1 MNFEK
6 KMKKRGNQKLNK
18 FAYNPYHKEPKAKS
32 FPTWGKVLI
41 PTFATVATVVVLFA
55 VVVVP
60 NMSAKGGANMMDA
73 SQGGNYIP
81 AEEAS
86 YNKGNSNQGA
96 ASDQG
101 EGAPQASKPASIP
114 TWEERSIIEQYPEF
128 TYDAYTYQVRYDG
141 TTKVISATNTY
152 VLLDNIIVN
161 SRDTLTNV
169 DHQINAS
176 VYSINHIARKCA
188 LAIKFEGSEDYYAYT
203 NKYYYPATLSD
214 LLADSCFEDE
224 VIINKGKDFNAL
236 NGTGVD
242 FVVSNDDSIME
253 IIYSDKSPTNI
264 RSEESYYDDGTPSS
278 SINPSSMAYAL
289 PRREVE
295 YQVIFGR
302 HYTHVVS
309 FKLVI
314 NSLGISNAWAEAYDC
329 GYMSFNLF
337 GRGHFFD
344 IGETRYSQI
353 KAYIDTILSNN

>member
-1 MNFEK
+1 MSFEK
-6 KMKKRGNQKLNK
+6 KMKKRGNQKLDQ
-18 FAYNPYHKEPKAKS
+18 FAKNPYHQEVKPKS
-32 FPTWGKVLI
+32 FPIWGKVLI
-41 PTFATVATVVVLFA
+41 PTLAVSASLVVLFT
-55 VVVVP
+55 VLVVP
-60 NMSAKGGANMMDA
+60 NMAAKGGANMMDG
-73 SQGGNYIP
+73 SQGGYDYP
-81 AEEAS
+81 AEAAS
-86 YNKGNSNQGA
+86 YNKGNSTPAA
-96 ASDQG
+96 ASDQE
-101 EGAPQASKPASIP
+101 EGTPQASKPASIP
-114 TWEERSIIEQYPEF
+114 AWEERSIIEQYPEF
-128 TYDAYTYQVRYDG
+128 AYDAYTYQIRYDG
-141 TTKVISATNTY
+141 TTKAISATNTY

-161 SRDTLTNV
+161 SRDTLTNI

-176 VYSINHIARKCA
+176 IYSINHIARKCA

-224 VIINKGKDFNAL
+224 VIINKGKDCNAL

-242 FVVSNDDSIME
+242 FVVSNDDPIME

-264 RSEESYYDDGTPSS
+264 RSEESYYDNGTSSS

-295 YQVIFGR
+295 YQVIFDR

-309 FKLVI
+309 FNLVI

-344 IGETRYSQI
+344 IGETRYNQI